1 MIEKICYEEVNLNMI
16 LRHKFHLIDQVV
28 LVLINLNQS
37 KNYPLL
43 MPIIFESFFRGR
55 GRESGRERGNTER

>member
-1 MIEKICYEEVNLNMI
+1 MIEKRCYEEVNLNMI
-16 LRHKFHLIDQVV
+16 LKHKFHLIDQVV

-43 MPIIFESFFRGR
+43 IPIIFESFVRVRERVRERG
-55 GRESGRERGNTER
+55 RGNTER